1 MRIISGK
8 LKGIRFSPPKSFPSR
23 PTTNFAKE
31 ALFNII
37 HNEFNIDNI
46 RVLDLCAGTG
56 SISFEF
62 ASRGALSVTSIDT
75 HGPSLN
81 FIEKTA
87 EKHALTQ
94 IETRKQDVLKFL
106 EQTTNEY
113 DLIFADPPFAYD
125 QYAEIIR
132 IVFERNLLS
141 AKGLLILEHDK
152 SNDFSDVKQFI
163 YLRNYGGVNFSFF
176 EYGEE

>member
-23 PTTNFAKE
+23 PTTDFAKE

-37 HNEFNIDNI
+37 ANEFNIDNI
-46 RVLDLCAGTG
+46 TVLDLCAGTG

-62 ASRGALSVTSIDT
+62 ASRDAISVTSVDQ

-87 EKHALTQ
+87 KKHELNQ
-94 IETRKQDVLKFL
+94 IQTRKQDLLTFLKQT
-106 EQTTNEY
+106 EQTF
-113 DLIFADPPFAYD
+113 DLIFADPPFAYKE
-125 QYAEIIR
+125 YESIIQL
-132 IVFERNLLS
+132 VFERKLLNDT
-141 AKGLLILEHDK
+141 GLLILEHDK
-152 SNDFSDVKQFI
+152 NNDFSNVPEFM

-176 EYGEE
+176 EYVTE